1 MSNTEQMQGKRKKK
15 IETEKKKKILQHGVS
30 CKTLI
35 MI

>member
-15 IETEKKKKILQHGVS
+15 IETEKKKILQHGVS